1 MVGKN
6 GAVGSVAEED
16 CEVVVVVGKVGV
28 VCVLMC
34 ISKKICECCAV
45 KRRCVRSCPKGSG
58 TRCARA
64 GALSRFRAVRCGV
77 LQGATKMAC
86 ADTG

>member
-34 ISKKICECCAV
+34 ISKKICECCPV
-45 KRRCVRSCPKGSG
+45 KRRCVRSCPKGSRAG
-58 TRCARA
+58 CART
-64 GALSRFRAVRCGV
+64 GALSGFRALRRCV
-77 LQGATKMAC
+77 LQGAAKMAC